1 MSDPLSE
8 LLSEN
13 ANPNPKR
20 ERGSFLSAIKKSSL
34 MGNNDI
40 TIGRSESNNLDPSID
55 GKKGIEIDNDIDSFK
70 KEEKYSKTGG
80 DFYSNTSEPPV

>member
-13 ANPNPKR
+13 ANPTPKR
-20 ERGSFLSAIKKSSL
+20 ERGSFLSAIKKSSFS
-34 MGNNDI
+34 GNNDI
-40 TIGRSESNNLDPSID
+40 IIGRSESNTLDPSID

-70 KEEKYSKTGG
+70 RDEKYSKTGG
-80 DFYSNTSEPPV
+80 EFYSNITEPPV